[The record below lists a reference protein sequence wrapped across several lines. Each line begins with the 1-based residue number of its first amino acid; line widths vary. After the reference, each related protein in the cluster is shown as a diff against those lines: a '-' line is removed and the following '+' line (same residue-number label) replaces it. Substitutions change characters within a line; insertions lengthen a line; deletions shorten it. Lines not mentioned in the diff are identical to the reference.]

1 MSKLKRGLTKDF
13 EKEQEDQALAKEELF
28 QPVVQI
34 YQDYQYL
41 SDEQIDII
49 AKILQVIDFFKENC
63 PDTQTLMEFTKLCCQ
78 NLIYEFIPK
87 DSPVFHID
95 DVGDKF
101 YIVLS
106 GRAGIYIRRQ
116 PASIEADEAAAQPRI
131 LKMLEKMHL
140 ESISQLQGEELMKF
154 YGQVIKKQAKPQ
166 KVIDSELILFRS
178 QNFDKYFT
186 NQGICKFM
194 LVAQKQSGTI
204 FGEMALTN
212 DKPRTASIFGLTDL
226 KLLSLSK
233 ANFKQVGEKG
243 MKALQQKIDY
253 FLKMFPH
260 MTKHKMSKLI
270 LYFTSAKFPAN
281 FFIWKQGDETDGFLL
296 LKDGEM
302 QLLQNVE
309 FPKPPSQNNV
319 DFTLMSL
326 FQSSKQEI
334 KDIKETIILTNLT
347 GGCFVGETE
356 VVQKKEKRDYSVKT
370 LTICNCYCLSLEV
383 KYYNYYFENYHIV
396 RKTFPEFFQALNSLQ
411 QRNSQLFR
419 RRIEDIVKT
428 KSCNFYLTKKEEAL
442 AVERRYANEFGKD
455 EAKPFLSSPIL
466 RSTFQSKLSKQQ
478 MVEQNKSIIDQH
490 TKLDEQFGEK
500 QEEFNMLK
508 LAGDNFQKCLLIRV
522 EKQFEQFQPAKPKAK
537 TPYFSKQNSTVKDI
551 LQSVRLKQFP
561 SFATNR
567 DQFSIRQSN
576 EEDSQ
581 QLPQIKVAKQHIRV
595 VNPNISSKVDIIKSN
610 YQSFMKSK
618 SMSSRLDRLSE
629 NQMQGFMLTDS
640 INTYHPLHSFQNK
653 DDQTKHKKRVKT
665 QSKVEYDYQ
674 KSIL

>member
-1 MSKLKRGLTKDF
+1 MSKLKRGITKDF
-13 EKEQEDQALAKEELF
+13 EKELEDQALAKEELF

-41 SDEQIDII
+41 SEEQIDVI

-78 NLIYEFIPK
+78 NLIYEFIHK

-106 GRAGIYIRRQ
+106 EDNQ
-116 PASIEADEAAAQPRI
+116 HL
-131 LKMLEKMHL
+131 LKLMKLLLNQEFY
-140 ESISQLQGEELMKF
+140 ELMKF
-154 YGQVIKKQAKPQ
+154 YGQIIKKQAKPQ

-178 QNFDKYFT
+178 GNFEKYFT

-212 DKPRTASIFGLTDL
+212 DKPRTASILGLTDL

-253 FLKMFPH
+253 FVKMFPH

-326 FQSSKQEI
+326 FQSSKQEV
-334 KDIKETIILTNLT
+334 KDIKETIILANLT
-347 GGCFVGETE
+347 GGCFVGNRGSL
-356 VVQKKEKRDYSVKT
+356 KKGKKR
-370 LTICNCYCLSLEV
+370 LLCQNINHLQLLLS
-383 KYYNYYFENYHIV
+383 
-396 RKTFPEFFQALNSLQ
+396 FFRTLNSLQ
-411 QRNSQLFR
+411 QRNSYLFR
-419 RRIEDIVKT
+419 KRIEDIVKT

-442 AVERRYANEFGKD
+442 AVERRYANEFGK
-455 EAKPFLSSPIL
+455 EETKPFLSTPIL

-508 LAGDNFQKCLLIRV
+508 LAGDNFQKCLIIRV
-522 EKQFEQFQPAKPKAK
+522 EKQFEQFQPAKPKSK
-537 TPYFSKQNSTVKDI
+537 TPYFSKSNITVKDL
-551 LQSVRLKQFP
+551 LQSVRRRQIP

-567 DQFSIRQSN
+567 DQLSARQSN

-653 DDQTKHKKRVKT
+653 DDQTKNKKRVKT
-665 QSKVEYDYQ
+665 QSKVESDYQ